1 MSAPRP
7 EPGPDRI
14 TPLSRVLLWRVI
26 GFSLLLSVA
35 AALLVADLQ
44 KSHEAEQQRA
54 LLDAVVSVH
63 RVALSRAVWEL
74 DDEAVAAQLAALHR
88 FPVVL
93 SAQVEGGGM
102 SQRYAREGVAARGSV
117 QTVREP
123 LHAPGSDEVIGIWH
137 LTLDEAA
144 LQSEVW
150 TQTRRFLMLVVPL
163 LLLMGGL
170 VFWLVRRRVGQPV
183 SALSRHLG
191 TLRSGSLT
199 TPAPEPRH
207 RPATELH
214 RLARGITG
222 LQQALAEELAHRD
235 AVAHELATQRDQL
248 NTVLARQ
255 TQHLD
260 GVLSHMAD
268 GAGLLDEAGSIVLMN
283 PAWAQMLGCGTPHEA
298 TPMPVESWLRS
309 PSWPEVCQMLRE
321 QDRLV
326 GCELTMSRQDSVLP
340 VEASLSVIERGH
352 AGAVV
357 RVQIVLRDL
366 SQRRQTEQA
375 LIDAREEAMAMARAK
390 SAFLTNMSH
399 EIRTPMN
406 AVLGMTELALRTS
419 LSPQQR
425 DYLQKSRQA
434 ATSLLA
440 MLDDIL
446 DLSGIES
453 GRLALQHQP
462 FLLDE
467 VLDQVMGAVALPAQQ
482 KGLALVLDAVF
493 DQPQRPVG
501 DGPRLAQVLTKLC
514 HNAVK
519 FTDAGEVSLTVRMT
533 SPPGTER
540 SWLVADV
547 RDTGAGIPPED
558 QARVFQPFQQGD
570 DSATR
575 RHGGGGLGLAIS
587 RHVVER
593 MGGTLTLRSDVDTGC
608 HVTVR
613 LPLSLHSVEAVAAS
627 PIAWPDGPWRSW
639 RVLVVHAHPEAARV
653 LQRQLEVLG
662 LTVSVASGRE
672 AALRALSEADAE
684 DVPWDA
690 VVLNWLMP
698 DVDVVA
704 LARDVGHLGLAQVPR
719 RLLACAPGSEAPL
732 LAAGGD
738 LFDAAL
744 SQPASTTALAHALAR
759 LAEQA
764 SAASVSAPGEST
776 ARAPSVAPAS
786 ASGVK
791 GEALTGMRVLLVED
805 NPFNQQVAAE
815 LLMDAGAWVAVAEQ
829 GQAALDH
836 LAREP
841 VDVVLMDIQMPVMDG
856 LEATRR
862 IRDNPAWADLPVLA
876 VTAHTQASDRE
887 AALAAGM
894 DEVLTKP
901 LGVAMLID
909 ALRRWRH
916 GRHQV
921 APIQQAAPAPAP
933 AAIPATPGGL
943 PAALPGIDRALGEL
957 HCGGRPA
964 LHQHLLDIFFKAHR
978 DVAQRLT
985 DQITAPDWPAA
996 ARVLHVLKADAAT
1009 VGATRLADVAR
1020 SLEAALLGQDQ
1031 AAVQLHKAELDRAL
1045 DEVMGGLAHRLASDA
1060 PSPAPA

>member
-1 MSAPRP
+1 MSAIRP

-26 GFSLLLSVA
+26 GFSLLLSIG
-35 AALLVADLQ
+35 AALLVAHVQ
-44 KSHEAEQQRA
+44 KNHEAEQQRA

-63 RVALSRAVWEL
+63 RVALSRALWEL
-74 DDEAVAAQLAALHR
+74 DDQAVAAQLAALHR

-93 SAQVEGGGM
+93 SAEVQGGGL

-123 LHAPGSDEVIGIWH
+123 LHAPGGDEVIGIWH

-144 LQSEVW
+144 LQAEVW

-170 VFWLVRRRVGQPV
+170 VFWLVRRRVGHPV
-183 SALSRHLG
+183 SALSHHLG
-191 TLRSGSLT
+191 TLLSGNLA

-222 LQQALAEELAHRD
+222 LQQALAQELAHRD

-268 GAGLLDEAGSIVLMN
+268 GAGLLDESGSIVLMN
-283 PAWAQMLGCGTPHEA
+283 PAWAQMLGCGKPQDA
-298 TPMPVESWLRS
+298 TPLPVASWLRS

-321 QDRLV
+321 QDRVV
-326 GCELTMSRQDSVLP
+326 GCELTMSHQDGVLP

-375 LIDAREEAMAMARAK
+375 LIDAREEAMAMARAR

-453 GRLALQHQP
+453 GRLTLQHQA
-462 FLLDE
+462 FLLDD

-493 DQPQRPVG
+493 DRPQRPVG
-501 DGPRLAQVLTKLC
+501 DGPRLVQVLTKLC

-533 SPPGTER
+533 ARPGAET

-558 QARVFQPFQQGD
+558 QVRVFQPFQQGD
-570 DSATR
+570 GSATR

-613 LPLSLHSVEAVAAS
+613 LPLSLDSVDTAEAS
-627 PIAWPDGPWRSW
+627 PAAWPDGPWRSW

-653 LQRQLEVLG
+653 LQRQLDVLG
-662 LTVSVASGRE
+662 LTASVASGRE
-672 AALRALSEADAE
+672 AALRALSEADAA
-684 DVPWDA
+684 DAPWDV

-698 DVDVVA
+698 DTDVVA
-704 LARDVGHLGLAQVPR
+704 LARDVVQLGLAQVPW

-732 LAAGGD
+732 LAAGGN

-744 SQPASTTALAHALAR
+744 PQPASTTALAHELAR
-759 LAEQA
+759 LAERA
-764 SAASVSAPGEST
+764 RAASVRAPGEAA
-776 ARAPSVAPAS
+776 ARTPSAPPAS
-786 ASGVK
+786 SSGVK
-791 GEALTGMRVLLVED
+791 AAALSGMRVLLVED

-815 LLMDAGAWVAVAEQ
+815 LLMDAGARVTVAEQ

-836 LAREP
+836 LAHEP

-862 IRDNPAWADLPVLA
+862 IRDNPVWVDLPVLA

-916 GRHQV
+916 GRRQAALV
-921 APIQQAAPAPAP
+921 QQAAPSPVPAP
-933 AAIPATPGGL
+933 AAAPAAA
-943 PAALPGIDRALGEL
+943 AALPGIDRALGEL

-964 LHQHLLDIFFKAHR
+964 LHQQLLDIFFKAHR
-978 DVAQRLT
+978 DVARRLA

-1020 SLEAALLGQDQ
+1020 SLETALLAEDQ
-1031 AAVQLHKAELDRAL
+1031 AAVQLHKAELDQAL
-1045 DEVMGGLAHRLASDA
+1045 DEVLDGLARRPASGA

>member
-1 MSAPRP
+1 MSASRP

-26 GFSLLLSVA
+26 GFSLLLSIG
-35 AALLVADLQ
+35 AALLVAHLQ
-44 KSHEAEQQRA
+44 KNHEAAQQRA

-63 RVALSRAVWEL
+63 RVALSRALWEL
-74 DDEAVAAQLAALHR
+74 DDQAVAAQLAALHR

-93 SAQVEGGGM
+93 SAEVQGGGL

-144 LQSEVW
+144 LQGEVW

-170 VFWLVRRRVGQPV
+170 VFWLVRRRVGHPV
-183 SALSRHLG
+183 SALSHHLG
-191 TLRSGSLT
+191 TLLSGNLA

-222 LQQALAEELAHRD
+222 LQQALAQELAHRD
-235 AVAHELATQRDQL
+235 AVARELATQRDEL
-248 NTVLARQ
+248 NMVLARQ
-255 TQHLD
+255 TQRLD

-283 PAWAQMLGCGTPHEA
+283 PAWAQMLGCGAPHEA

-321 QDRLV
+321 QDRVV
-326 GCELTMSRQDSVLP
+326 GCELTMSHQGGVLP

-375 LIDAREEAMAMARAK
+375 LIDAREEAMAMARAR

-453 GRLALQHQP
+453 GRLTLQHQP
-462 FLLDE
+462 FLLDD

-482 KGLALVLDAVF
+482 KGLVLVLDAVF

-533 SPPGTER
+533 SPPGAQT
-540 SWLVADV
+540 SWLVAAV

-608 HVTVR
+608 DVTVQ
-613 LPLSLHSVEAVAAS
+613 LPLSLDPVDGAGES
-627 PIAWPDGPWRSW
+627 PAAWPEGPWRSW
-639 RVLVVHAHPEAARV
+639 RVLVVHAHPEAAHV

-662 LTVSVASGRE
+662 LTASVASGRE
-672 AALRALSEADAE
+672 AALRALSEADAA
-684 DVPWDA
+684 DAPWDA

-698 DVDVVA
+698 DADVLA
-704 LARDVGHLGLAQVPR
+704 LARDVAQLGLAQVPL

-732 LAAGGD
+732 LAAGGN

-744 SQPASTTALAHALAR
+744 PQPASTTALAHELAR
-759 LAEQA
+759 LAERA
-764 SAASVSAPGEST
+764 RSASAPGEAA
-776 ARAPSVAPAS
+776 ARTPSAAPTVSS
-786 ASGVK
+786 SVK
-791 GEALTGMRVLLVED
+791 GAALSGLRVLLVED

-815 LLMDAGAWVAVAEQ
+815 LLMDAGARVTVAEQ

-887 AALAAGM
+887 AALDAGM

-909 ALRRWRH
+909 ALCRWRH
-916 GRHQV
+916 GRRQA
-921 APIQQAAPAPAP
+921 APVQQAAPAPVP
-933 AAIPATPGGL
+933 AAAPV
-943 PAALPGIDRALGEL
+943 AAAAPPDLPGIDRALGEL

-978 DVAQRLT
+978 DVARRLS
-985 DQITAPDWPAA
+985 DQIAAPDWPAA

-1020 SLEAALLGQDQ
+1020 SLETALLGEDQ
-1031 AAVQLHKAELDRAL
+1031 AAVQLHKAELDLAL
-1045 DEVMGGLAHRLASDA
+1045 DEVLRGLARRPASGA